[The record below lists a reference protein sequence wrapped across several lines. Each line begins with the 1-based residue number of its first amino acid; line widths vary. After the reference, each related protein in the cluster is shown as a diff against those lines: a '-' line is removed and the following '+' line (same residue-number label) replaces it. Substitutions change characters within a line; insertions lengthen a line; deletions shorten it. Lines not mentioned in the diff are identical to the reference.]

1 MAGARGTS
9 PALIRSLLLAAV
21 VVLSSAGSAAAADEP
36 SSGAAYSC
44 DALTS
49 ASVPAVK
56 KRLSAQGIDV
66 SEVTGPV
73 GLSCRKDEQDG
84 GEQDGVVVSVT
95 GVDGAAFRCAAAD
108 EESGTDVVFFVGCGS
123 AA

>member
-1 MAGARGTS
+1 M
-9 PALIRSLLLAAV
+9 IRSLLLAV
-21 VVLSSAGSAAAADEP
+21 VVVVSFGGGVAAADEP
-36 SSGAAYSC
+36 SAGAVYSC

-73 GLSCRKDEQDG
+73 GLSCRKDV
-84 GEQDGVVVSVT
+84 GEHEGVVVSVT
-95 GVDGAAFRCAAAD
+95 GVDGAAFRCDAAD

-123 AA
+123 AT

>member
-1 MAGARGTS
+1 M
-9 PALIRSLLLAAV
+9 IRLLRQVLLAAV
-21 VVLSSAGSAAAADEP
+21 VVVGSGGGVAAADEP
-36 SSGAAYSC
+36 SSGSAYSC

-73 GLSCRKDEQDG
+73 GLSCRKDAG
-84 GEQDGVVVSVT
+84 NQDGVVVSVT
-95 GVDGAAFRCAAAD
+95 GVDGVAFRCAAAD
-108 EESGTDVVFFVGCGS
+108 EESGTDVVFFVGCG
-123 AA
+123 